1 MKVSVEGISKSY
13 DKQEVL
19 NIPELV
25 LESGKITGIVGNNG
39 AGKTTLLRAIL
50 DLIQLDRGVIRIGE
64 WPVANCEDWRKKT
77 SAFLGSDSM
86 LNFLTPE
93 EYFYFV
99 GALSERTESEVTD
112 LLVKYG
118 IFFNDE
124 ILGKKKKYIR
134 DFSAGNIQKVGIIAA
149 LISRPEVLLLDEP
162 FNFLDPTSQVLLQ
175 EILADVN
182 KNYPCTVIV
191 SSHDISQLAPICD
204 RAVLLEKGMIR
215 HDIQASDNI
224 LEKLNDYFLSGRRIA
239 NP

>member
-1 MKVSVEGISKSY
+1 MNISIEGLSKSY

-19 NIPELV
+19 NIPKLV

-50 DLIQLDRGVIRIGE
+50 DLIQLDRGVIKIGE
-64 WPVANCEDWRKKT
+64 WSVAKSEDWRKKT
-77 SAFLGSDSM
+77 STFLGSDSM

-99 GALSERTESEVTD
+99 GSLSGRTESDVAD
-112 LLVKYG
+112 LLKKYG

-134 DFSAGNIQKVGIIAA
+134 DFSSGNVQKIGIVAA
-149 LISRPEVLLLDEP
+149 LISLPEVLLLDEP
-162 FNFLDPTSQVLLQ
+162 FNFLDPTSQMLLQ
-175 EILADVN
+175 EILVDVN

-204 RAVLLEKGMIR
+204 RAVLLEKGLIR
-215 HDIQASDNI
+215 HDILASDNI